1 MDFIKIIIGFL
12 SKTLNMT
19 TEEVS
24 DLLYKKTDN
33 PDEKVFK
40 EDLADIL
47 LNADAERVKAIKK
60 NSSIDEDTEK
70 KLRDEGYKRAEKEV
84 LTKFEE
90 NLRKEYGS
98 SSKKQGLD
106 LVKDVITAASKVD
119 DLTDEKVKKHP
130 LYVNLETTSQKA
142 IDELKTEHTTALENL
157 KLEQKRE
164 SVLSSVRGKAKDLL
178 LSLNPVLSEN
188 AIIAANREKDFLSKF
203 DGYDYEEAGDDF
215 ILVDR
220 STGKRLENKQGHAV
234 KLSDHAKDQASLYYE
249 FKKQNPKGS
258 PGGGEGGDPPSFAIP
273 KTRDEY
279 DDAII
284 NAKTNEER
292 TAISQAWEASKK
304 E

>member
-19 TEEVS
+19 PEEVS

-33 PDEKVFK
+33 PDEKAFK
-40 EDLADIL
+40 EDLSDIL

-60 NSSIDEDTEK
+60 SSSIDEEAEK

-84 LTKFEE
+84 MTKFED
-90 NLRKEYGS
+90 NLRKEFGLA
-98 SSKKQGLD
+98 SKKQGTE
-106 LVKDVITAASKVD
+106 LVKDVIAAATKAD

-142 IDELKTEHTTALENL
+142 IEELKTEHTTALENI

-164 SVLSSVRGKAKDLL
+164 SVLSSVRGSAKNLL
-178 LSLNPVLSEN
+178 VSLNPVISDN
-188 AIIAANREKDFLSKF
+188 AVVASNREKDFLSKF
-203 DGYDYEEAGDDF
+203 DGYDYEPAGDDF
-215 ILVDR
+215 ILIDR
-220 STGKRLENKQGHAV
+220 STGKRLENKQGHAI
-234 KLSDHAKDQASLYYE
+234 KLSEHAKEQASLYYE

-258 PGGGEGGDPPSFAIP
+258 PGGGEGGVPPSVTVP
-273 KTRDEY
+273 KSRDEY

-284 NAKTNEER
+284 NAKTDEER
-292 TAISQAWEASKK
+292 SAIAQAWEASKK